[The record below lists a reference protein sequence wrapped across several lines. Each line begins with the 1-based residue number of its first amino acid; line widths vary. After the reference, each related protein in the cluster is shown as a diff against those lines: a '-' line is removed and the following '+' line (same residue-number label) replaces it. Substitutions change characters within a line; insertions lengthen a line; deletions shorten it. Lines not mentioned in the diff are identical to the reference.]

1 MDEILRG
8 RHVEK
13 KRQVSNVGHDDYRS
27 PSFQNKTAEDPC
39 SGFLKK
45 KKMKRKTII
54 RKLNDTMLFY
64 MSFA

>member
-1 MDEILRG
+1 MLQ
-8 RHVEK
+8 K

-39 SGFLKK
+39 SGL

>member
-1 MDEILRG
+1 MDESLRG
-8 RHVEK
+8 RHVAK

-39 SGFLKK
+39 SGL